1 MIISLLSIQCWQNE
15 HLLSILLYSCYMNIK
30 EILYSYA
37 RYILASSE
45 KEFYFLRTK
54 CTLMIQN
61 MIHSKY
67 SNISFL
73 RQYTI
78 SWYPANLNL
87 YKFLKLN
94 LYFKL
99 MNKNLINLYPHHDIK
114 NKFGISIGFYIL
126 PVSFATLNIYLKK
139 KNTLKILLNS
149 STIPVIVYTVSKEK
163 HTKST
168 KTKKKNIV

>member
-1 MIISLLSIQCWQNE
+1 MISIKINILFWIYTLWNFLISKSSQIYRVQYIGRIDIRKTNKFYNVIISLLSIQCWQNE
-15 HLLSILLYSCYMNIK
+15 HLPSILLYSCYMNIK

-114 NKFGISIGFYIL
+114 NKFGISI
-126 PVSFATLNIYLKK
+126 
-139 KNTLKILLNS
+139 
-149 STIPVIVYTVSKEK
+149 
-163 HTKST
+163 
-168 KTKKKNIV
+168 